1 MCPRA
6 TARNADCRERELE
19 RPPRRA
25 GPAPHGPGRRGARTL
40 QSLLSGVFRRRVQGR
55 GWPEPDLAPGPAA
68 VPPGPTLNAS
78 ASAREWSPGPSAS
91 SEPSGERASGEGQPP
106 TPAPPRLGPAPH
118 PPPAVGASPSRSSA
132 PPRCQLASFCGHGRP
147 RGRGGPGKPR
157 ARTPRLPAPLP
168 TYSSCTPICSS
179 DFLKAS
185 TWSFILNMSSPS
197 LLRSVRFGGAEERR
211 VGGVWNSALF

>member
-6 TARNADCRERELE
+6 TARNADCRERERE

-91 SEPSGERASGEGQPP
+91 SE
-106 TPAPPRLGPAPH
+106 
-118 PPPAVGASPSRSSA
+118 PPAVGASPSRSSA